1 MLVIGFLNK
10 LEKVFMKITTPI
22 SVGDF
27 IDRLSILEIKAQ
39 KGLKVDL
46 ELEEYKKSLHL
57 FEKLGFESFKSIL
70 LQINEKLW
78 DLEDI
83 KRTQSTRYT
92 IEYSNIS
99 TLITQ
104 LNDLRYQVKKKADV
118 YFESEISELKSHK

>member
-1 MLVIGFLNK
+1 
-10 LEKVFMKITTPI
+10 MKITTPI

-27 IDRLSILEIKAQ
+27 IDRLTILEIKAQ

-46 ELEEYKKSLHL
+46 ELEEYKKSFHL

>member
-1 MLVIGFLNK
+1 MRFLRK
-10 LEKVFMKITTPI
+10 LEEVFMKITTPI

-27 IDRLSILEIKAQ
+27 IDRLSILEIKSQ

-57 FEKLGFESFKSIL
+57 FEKLGIESFKSIL
-70 LQINEKLW
+70 HQINEKLW
-78 DLEDI
+78 DLEDS